1 MCLFASRSDSNPRF
15 SLIWG
20 ILLVKDWRRKIWIF
34 LPLSVHLQLILI
46 LHKQWLPESVSRMFL
61 DFLGNFIHRQHY
73 YYVAKIPEAACLTPT
88 RPYLP
93 LDLSPSFLASSLSV
107 VGIIFSR
114 AGRTSPCCLSALSP
128 SLITSASTSFSAC
141 PQSSSPAALCPPPS
155 SPSRVFPWCP
165 ECQPLYSMPLLGS
178 MAVAVPAISLVAD
191 LAPATSPR
199 WISSGRR
206 DAASYTSC
214 GSLVLALAL
223 GYGTATA
230 IEPLR
235 VAPSTC
241 ST

>member
-1 MCLFASRSDSNPRF
+1 
-15 SLIWG
+15 
-20 ILLVKDWRRKIWIF
+20 
-34 LPLSVHLQLILI
+34 
-46 LHKQWLPESVSRMFL
+46 MFL

-165 ECQPLYSMPLLGS
+165 GCQPLYSLPLHS
-178 MAVAVPAISLVAD
+178 C
-191 LAPATSPR
+191 SPCPQP
-199 WISSGRR
+199 WTPSGHPFL
-206 DAASYTSC
+206 S
-214 GSLVLALAL
+214 
-223 GYGTATA
+223 
-230 IEPLR
+230 PLTLILWLL
-235 VAPSTC
+235 PLPIPGG
-241 ST
+241 

>member
-1 MCLFASRSDSNPRF
+1 
-15 SLIWG
+15 
-20 ILLVKDWRRKIWIF
+20 
-34 LPLSVHLQLILI
+34 
-46 LHKQWLPESVSRMFL
+46 MFL

-93 LDLSPSFLASSLSV
+93 LDLSPSFLASSLFV

-165 ECQPLYSMPLLGS
+165 GCQPLYSMPLLGS
-178 MAVAVPAISLVAD
+178 MAVAAPAISLVAD
-191 LAPATSPR
+191 LAPTTSPR

-223 GYGTATA
+223 GHGAAAVTTL
-230 IEPLR
+230 LR

-241 ST
+241 SMKYCSELQLDLHSPCATSQTPLVVDVVLRASSVRRKSQVHGQHIHNSNPIGQVV